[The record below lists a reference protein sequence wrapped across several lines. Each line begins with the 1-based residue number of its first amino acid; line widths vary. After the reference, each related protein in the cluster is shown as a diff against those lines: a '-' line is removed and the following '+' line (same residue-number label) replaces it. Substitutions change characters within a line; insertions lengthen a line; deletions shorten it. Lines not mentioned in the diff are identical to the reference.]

1 MGSSTGPFKYIYIMK
16 ITMNHKDVII
26 DIYDLI
32 ELLKSNSDDR
42 EHSIIHLKEY
52 LLGIG
57 EDVDLYCDILN
68 DF

>member
-1 MGSSTGPFKYIYIMK
+1 MK
-16 ITMNHKDVII
+16 IKMNHKDVII

-32 ELLKSNSDDR
+32 KLLKSNSDGR
-42 EHSIIHLKEY
+42 ENAILHLQEY

-57 EDVDLYCDILN
+57 ENVEDYPCDILN

>member
-1 MGSSTGPFKYIYIMK
+1 MK

-32 ELLKSNSDDR
+32 KLLKSNSDGR
-42 EHSIIHLKEY
+42 ENAILHLQEY

-57 EDVDLYCDILN
+57 EDVEDYPCDILN